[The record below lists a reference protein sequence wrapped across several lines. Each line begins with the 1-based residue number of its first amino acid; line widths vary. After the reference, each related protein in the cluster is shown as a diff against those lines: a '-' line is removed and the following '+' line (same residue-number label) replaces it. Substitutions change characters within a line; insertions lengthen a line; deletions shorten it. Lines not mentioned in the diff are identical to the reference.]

1 MNGILKVLTAILGVL
16 AVSACLATIG
26 IVGYSMVNNDT
37 SQNRNTK
44 GQLDSL
50 PSDVTIDSNGNLVVQ
65 ASAVPTM
72 TPVSDG
78 NTDAGTV
85 PTPTPAST
93 DISNHAHDY
102 QETVVKKATCYAAGQ
117 MKYTCSICGDEYYV
131 DVMSTGHVPDDWE
144 IVRKPSATEEGLRV
158 KKCIY
163 CDEIVASEPIPVET
177 TSGGNTSA
185 SASPAPAH
193 IHQYTAS
200 TEREPSCVLAGL
212 RRYSCSCGS
221 FYTEMIPAPGH
232 IASDWTT
239 VEEPT
244 STMLGREQRTCVV
257 CGVILD
263 SRPLNTISASPSS
276 SASASASTGATAT
289 ASATATAGTSGSPS
303 ASASPS
309 PSAHK
314 HNYVSY
320 VLKEANCTERGI
332 RSFVCSCGSSYAEP
346 IERDLNNHTYRA
358 VVIPATN
365 TTQGYTIY
373 TCIRCNSSY
382 YDNYTPP
389 LDPAY
394 ANAIAAG
401 TASPSAAP

>member
-16 AVSACLATIG
+16 AVIACLATIG
-26 IVGYSMVNNDT
+26 IVGYSMTNNG
-37 SQNRNTK
+37 NTT
-44 GQLDSL
+44 
-50 PSDVTIDSNGNLVVQ
+50 PNNHTNTNTNTNGNLVVQ

-72 TPVSDG
+72 TPEADSSASPDE
-78 NTDAGTV
+78 V

-93 DISNHAHDY
+93 DVSNHVHDY
-102 QETVVKKATCYAAGQ
+102 QETVVKKATCYSAGQ

-131 DVMSTGHVPDDWE
+131 DIMSTGHVPDDWE
-144 IVRKPSATEEGLRV
+144 VVRKPTATQEGLRV

-163 CDEIVASEPIPVET
+163 CDEIVASEPIPVEM
-177 TSGGNTSA
+177 TSGSNGA
-185 SASPAPAH
+185 AAASPTPAH
-193 IHQYTAS
+193 IHQYTAT

-244 STMLGREQRTCVV
+244 STMLGRQQRTCVV
-257 CGVILD
+257 CGVVLD
-263 SRPLNTISASPSS
+263 SRPLNTVSASPSS
-276 SASASASTGATAT
+276 SAGASASAGTTAT
-289 ASATATAGTSGSPS
+289 ASATATAKTSASPS
-303 ASASPS
+303 ASANASASPS

-394 ANAIAAG
+394 ANAIAAS
-401 TASPSAAP
+401 TASPSATAQTK

>member
-16 AVSACLATIG
+16 AVIACLATIG
-26 IVGYSMVNNDT
+26 IVGYSMTNT
-37 SQNRNTK
+37 SQNNNTDTG
-44 GQLDSL
+44 GQMGSL

-78 NTDAGTV
+78 NAAAGTV
-85 PTPTPAST
+85 PTPTPASA
-93 DISNHAHDY
+93 DVSNHAHDY

-117 MKYTCSICGDEYYV
+117 IKYTCSICGDEYYV

-144 IVRKPSATEEGLRV
+144 IVRKPTATEEGLRV

-177 TSGGNTSA
+177 TSGSNA
-185 SASPAPAH
+185 SASPTPAH

-239 VEEPT
+239 AEEAT
-244 STMLGREQRTCVV
+244 STTLGREQRTCVV

-263 SRPLNTISASPSS
+263 SRPIDKVSASP
-276 SASASASTGATAT
+276 SASASASATAT
-289 ASATATAGTSGSPS
+289 ASAS
-303 ASASPS
+303 ASASAS

-346 IERDLNNHTYRA
+346 IERDLNNHTYRS

-365 TTQGYTIY
+365 TTQGYTVY
-373 TCIRCNSSY
+373 TCIRCNSTY

-389 LDPAY
+389 LDPVY
-394 ANAIAAG
+394 ANAIAAS
-401 TASPSAAP
+401 TASPSSTP

>member
-16 AVSACLATIG
+16 AVIACLATIG
-26 IVGYSMVNNDT
+26 IVGYSMTNNG
-37 SQNRNTK
+37 NTT
-44 GQLDSL
+44 
-50 PSDVTIDSNGNLVVQ
+50 PNNHTNTNTNTNGNLVVQ

-72 TPVSDG
+72 TPEADSSASPDE
-78 NTDAGTV
+78 V

-93 DISNHAHDY
+93 DVSNHVHDY
-102 QETVVKKATCYAAGQ
+102 QETGVKKATCYSAGQ

-131 DVMSTGHVPDDWE
+131 DIMSTGHVPDDWE
-144 IVRKPSATEEGLRV
+144 VVRKPTATQEGLRV

-163 CDEIVASEPIPVET
+163 CDEIVASEPIPVEM
-177 TSGGNTSA
+177 TSGSNGA
-185 SASPAPAH
+185 AAASPTPAH
-193 IHQYTAS
+193 IHQYTAT

-244 STMLGREQRTCVV
+244 STMLGRQQRTCVV
-257 CGVILD
+257 CGVVLD
-263 SRPLNTISASPSS
+263 SRPLNTVSASPSS
-276 SASASASTGATAT
+276 SAGASASAGTTAT
-289 ASATATAGTSGSPS
+289 ASATATAKTSASPS
-303 ASASPS
+303 ASANASASPS

-394 ANAIAAG
+394 ANAIAAS
-401 TASPSAAP
+401 TASPSATAQTK

>member
-16 AVSACLATIG
+16 AVIACLATIG
-26 IVGYSMVNNDT
+26 IVGYSMTNNG
-37 SQNRNTK
+37 NTT
-44 GQLDSL
+44 
-50 PSDVTIDSNGNLVVQ
+50 PNNHTNTNTNTNGNLVVQ

-72 TPVSDG
+72 TPEADSSASPDE
-78 NTDAGTV
+78 V

-93 DISNHAHDY
+93 DVSNHVHDY
-102 QETVVKKATCYAAGQ
+102 QETVVKKAPCYSAGQ

-131 DVMSTGHVPDDWE
+131 DIMSTGHVPDDWE
-144 IVRKPSATEEGLRV
+144 VVRKPTTTQEGLRV

-163 CDEIVASEPIPVET
+163 CDEIVASEPIPVEM
-177 TSGGNTSA
+177 TSGSNGA
-185 SASPAPAH
+185 AAASPTPAH
-193 IHQYTAS
+193 IHQYTAT

-244 STMLGREQRTCVV
+244 STMLGRQQRTCVV
-257 CGVILD
+257 CGVVLD
-263 SRPLNTISASPSS
+263 SRPLNTVSASPSAS
-276 SASASASTGATAT
+276 AGASASAGTTAT
-289 ASATATAGTSGSPS
+289 ASATATAKTSASPS
-303 ASASPS
+303 ASANASASPS

-394 ANAIAAG
+394 ANAIAAS
-401 TASPSAAP
+401 TASPSATAQTK

>member
-16 AVSACLATIG
+16 AVIACLATIG
-26 IVGYSMVNNDT
+26 IVGYSMTNNG
-37 SQNRNTK
+37 NTT
-44 GQLDSL
+44 
-50 PSDVTIDSNGNLVVQ
+50 PNNHTNTNTNTNGNLVVQ

-72 TPVSDG
+72 TPEADSSASPDE
-78 NTDAGTV
+78 V

-93 DISNHAHDY
+93 DVSNHVHDY
-102 QETVVKKATCYAAGQ
+102 QETVVKKATCYSAGQ

-131 DVMSTGHVPDDWE
+131 DIMSTGHVPDDWE
-144 IVRKPSATEEGLRV
+144 VVRKPTTTQEGLRV

-163 CDEIVASEPIPVET
+163 CDEIVASEPIPVEM
-177 TSGGNTSA
+177 TSGSNGA
-185 SASPAPAH
+185 AAASPTPAH
-193 IHQYTAS
+193 IHQYTAT

-244 STMLGREQRTCVV
+244 STMLGRQQRTCVV
-257 CGVILD
+257 CGVVLD
-263 SRPLNTISASPSS
+263 SRPLNTVSASPSAS
-276 SASASASTGATAT
+276 AGASASAGTTAT
-289 ASATATAGTSGSPS
+289 ASATATAKTSASPS
-303 ASASPS
+303 ASANASASPS

-394 ANAIAAG
+394 ANAIAAS
-401 TASPSAAP
+401 TASPSATAQTK